1 MFPFILESWRI
12 LTPMFSSGDSVGA
25 TAAQSKAD
33 YKATIKSHPSNI
45 LTLNHETIS
54 EDTSKFIIGYI

>member
-1 MFPFILESWRI
+1 
-12 LTPMFSSGDSVGA
+12 MFSSGDSVGA